1 MSARRAAVLAA
12 WLCSLAAAAAVALHA
27 RYITDLSAF
36 LPAHPTREQRILV
49 EQLRDGP
56 ASRLLLAG
64 IEGGSRRARAAVSI
78 DMARRLRADPEF
90 AAVNN
95 GQEASAERDREFL
108 FAHRYLLSDAVDAR
122 HFSAAGL
129 ESAMRDT
136 VADLASPEG
145 LIIKSLV
152 PHDPTGETLRIV
164 DRLSRIPTPESEDGV
179 WASGDGKRALLVAQT
194 AAPGSD
200 TDAQEHAIGA
210 VQAAFDTAVRDVGAS
225 AESLELRQSGP
236 GVFAVAS
243 RAGIARAAVRLS
255 IASSALIVL
264 ILLVVYRSLAALLLG
279 LLPVATGALVGI
291 AAVALIFGAVH
302 GITLGFGV
310 TLIGESVDYSIYFF
324 IQSEHGAAGAASWQ
338 RRLWPTLRL
347 GMLTS
352 VCGFASL
359 LPSGFPGLAQL
370 GAYSIGG
377 LLAAAAVT
385 RFVLPELAPRR
396 IAIRD
401 LAPLGVRVSAW
412 MEPARRT
419 RGRVPW
425 ALAVALAGVAL
436 GVLVLARGTLW
447 NRELSRLSP
456 PSPAQQRIDA
466 ELRADLG
473 APDSLDLVVVSGASL
488 EAVLRGAERTALALA
503 PLTDAHVIGGLDS
516 PSNYLPSL
524 ATQAARRDSL
534 PPAEALRENLDR
546 AARSLGLDSGALTPF
561 LDDVESARHTSL
573 LRPQDLSGTSLA
585 AGLDA
590 LLMHSGGRW
599 SALLPLRAAPGV
611 ESEIDLAPVRAALAA
626 AGLLANAANGD
637 TTTAGAGADADTK
650 ANPNPNANANANA
663 ASDSAS
669 IYLLDLKRE
678 SDALYDE
685 YLREAMRLSLAGLG
699 AIVALLCF
707 ALRSPGRAARVMAP
721 LVLAVLTVAA
731 VLALCGVELTILHL
745 VGMLLI
751 VAVGSNYALF
761 FDRREGGGG
770 GPLTV
775 ASLLIANLCT
785 VIGFGL
791 LSFSG
796 VPVLEALGTTVAPGA
811 FLALLYAALLI
822 RRA

>member
-1 MSARRAAVLAA
+1 MSARRAALLAA
-12 WLCSLAAAAAVALHA
+12 WLCLLGAAAAVALHA

-36 LPAHPTREQRILV
+36 LPIHPTPQQRILV

-56 ASRLLLAG
+56 ASRLLLVG
-64 IEGGSRRARAAVSI
+64 IEGGTRLARAAVSI
-78 DMARRLRADPEF
+78 DMAQRLRADPEF
-90 AAVNN
+90 ASVDN
-95 GQEASAERDREFL
+95 GAEAAADRDREFL

-152 PHDPTGETLRIV
+152 PHDPTGETLRII
-164 DRLSRIPTPESEDGV
+164 DRLSHIAAPELQDGV

-194 AAPGSD
+194 LAPGSD

-210 VQAAFDTAVRDVGAS
+210 ARAAFDTATRDLGAS
-225 AESLELRQSGP
+225 VQPLDLRLSGP

-243 RAGIARAAVRLS
+243 RAGIVRAVARLS

-264 ILLVVYRSLAALLLG
+264 VLLTVYRSVPALLLG

-291 AAVALIFGAVH
+291 AAVALIFGSVH

-324 IQSEHGAAGAASWQ
+324 IQSSRGDDAGAASWQ
-338 RRLWPTLRL
+338 DRLWPTMRL

-370 GAYSIGG
+370 GAYSISG
-377 LLAAAAVT
+377 LIAAAAVT
-385 RFVLPELAPRR
+385 RFVLPELLPQRF
-396 IAIRD
+396 AIRD
-401 LAPLGVRVSAW
+401 LAPLGARVTAW
-412 MEPARRT
+412 MEPARRA
-419 RGRVPW
+419 RGSVPW
-425 ALAVALAGVAL
+425 IIALALAGVAL
-436 GVLVLARGTLW
+436 GVLVLGRATLW
-447 NRELSRLSP
+447 NRELSQLSP
-456 PSPAQQRIDA
+456 ASPAQQRIDA

-488 EAVLRGAERTALALA
+488 EAVLRGAERAALALE
-503 PLTDAHVIGGLDS
+503 PLADAHVIGGIDS

-524 ATQAARRDSL
+524 ATQAARRDGL
-534 PPAEALRENLDR
+534 PPAAPLRENFDR
-546 AARSLGLDSGALTPF
+546 AARELGLDSRELTPF
-561 LDDVESARHTSL
+561 LDDVEAARHAPLIT
-573 LRPQDLSGTSLA
+573 PKDLAGTSLA
-585 AGLDA
+585 AGLGA
-590 LLMHSGGRW
+590 LLMHVGERW
-599 SALLPLRAAPGV
+599 SALLPLRAPPG
-611 ESEIDLAPVRAALAA
+611 SASDIDLAPVRAALAA
-626 AGLLANAANGD
+626 
-637 TTTAGAGADADTK
+637 DA
-650 ANPNPNANANANA
+650 
-663 ASDSAS
+663 SVHV
-669 IYLLDLKRE
+669 LDLKRE
-678 SDALYDE
+678 SDALYDD
-685 YLREAMRLSLAGLG
+685 YLHEAMRLSLAGFA
-699 AIVALLCF
+699 AIIALLWF
-707 ALRSPGRAARVMAP
+707 ALRSLKRAALVLAP

-731 VLALCGVELTILHL
+731 VLALCGIELTILHL

-761 FDRREGGGG
+761 FDRREAGDRA

-775 ASLLIANLCT
+775 ASLALANLCT
-785 VIGFGL
+785 VLGFGL

-811 FLALLYAALLI
+811 FLALLYAALLT
-822 RRA
+822 RHA

>member
-12 WLCSLAAAAAVALHA
+12 WLCSLTAAAAVALHA

-36 LPAHPTREQRILV
+36 LPAHPTPQQRILV

-56 ASRLLLAG
+56 ASRLLLVG
-64 IEGGSRRARAAVSI
+64 IEGGSRLARAAVSI
-78 DMARRLRADPEF
+78 DMGRRLSADPEF
-90 AAVNN
+90 ASVNN
-95 GQEASAERDREFL
+95 GQEASADRDREFL

-129 ESAMRDT
+129 ETAMRDT

-152 PHDPTGETLRIV
+152 PHDPTGETLHII
-164 DRLSRIPTPESEDGV
+164 DGLSHIPAPQLQDGV
-179 WASGDGKRALLVAQT
+179 WASGDGKRALLLAQT
-194 AAPGSD
+194 AAAGSD

-210 VQAAFDTAVRDVGAS
+210 AQAAFDTAVRDVGAS
-225 AESLELRQSGP
+225 AQPLELRRSGP

-243 RAGIARAAVRLS
+243 RAGIERAVVRLS

-264 ILLVVYRSLAALLLG
+264 ILLTVYRSLPALLLG

-324 IQSEHGAAGAASWQ
+324 VQSARGEAGAASWQ
-338 RRLWPTLRL
+338 RRLWPTMRL

-370 GAYSIGG
+370 GAYSISG

-385 RFVLPELAPRR
+385 RFVLPELKPRR
-396 IAIRD
+396 FAIRD
-401 LAPLGVRVSAW
+401 LAPLGARMMAW
-412 MEPARRT
+412 MEPARRA
-419 RGRVPW
+419 RARVPW
-425 ALAVALAGVAL
+425 ALALVLAGIAL
-436 GVLVLARGTLW
+436 GVLMMARTTLW

-456 PSPAQQRIDA
+456 ASPAQERIDA

-473 APDSLDLVVVSGASL
+473 APDSLDLVVISGASV

-503 PLTDAHVIGGLDS
+503 PLTDAHVIGGIDS

-534 PPAEALRENLDR
+534 PPAAELRDNLDR
-546 AARSLGLDSGALTPF
+546 AARGLGLDSRKLTPF
-561 LDDVESARHTSL
+561 LDDVEAARHASL
-573 LRPQDLSGTSLA
+573 LSPTDLSGTSLA

-590 LLMHSGGRW
+590 LLMHSGERW
-599 SALLPLRAAPGV
+599 SALLPLRAAPG
-611 ESEIDLAPVRAALAA
+611 SASDIDLAPVRAALAA
-626 AGLLANAANGD
+626 AGGE
-637 TTTAGAGADADTK
+637 
-650 ANPNPNANANANA
+650 
-663 ASDSAS
+663 SAS
-669 IYLLDLKRE
+669 VYLLDLKRE

-685 YLREAMRLSLAGLG
+685 YLQEAMRLSLAGLA
-699 AIVALLCF
+699 AIVALLWF
-707 ALRSPGRAARVMAP
+707 ALRSLKRAALVLAP

-761 FDRREGGGG
+761 FDRREGGDRG

-811 FLALLYAALLI
+811 FLALLYAALLT
-822 RRA
+822 RHA

>member
-12 WLCSLAAAAAVALHA
+12 WLCSLIAAAAVALHA

-36 LPAHPTREQRILV
+36 LPTHPTPQQRILV

-56 ASRLLLAG
+56 ASRLLLIG

-78 DMARRLRADPEF
+78 DMGQRLRADPEF
-90 AAVNN
+90 ASVNN
-95 GQEASAERDREFL
+95 GQEASADRDREFL
-108 FAHRYLLSDAVDAR
+108 FAHRYLLSDAVDAW
-122 HFSAAGL
+122 HFSVAGL
-129 ESAMRDT
+129 ETAMRDT

-152 PHDPTGETLRIV
+152 PHDPTGEALHII
-164 DRLSRIPTPESEDGV
+164 DGLSHIPAPQLQDGV
-179 WASGDGKRALLVAQT
+179 WASGDGKRALLLAQT
-194 AAPGSD
+194 AAAGSD

-210 VQAAFDTAVRDVGAS
+210 AQAAFDTAVRDVGAS
-225 AESLELRQSGP
+225 AEPLELRRSGP

-243 RAGIARAAVRLS
+243 RAGIERAVVRLS

-264 ILLVVYRSLAALLLG
+264 ILLTVYRSLPALLLG

-324 IQSEHGAAGAASWQ
+324 VQSARGEAGAASWQ
-338 RRLWPTLRL
+338 RRLWPTMRL

-370 GAYSIGG
+370 GAYSISG

-385 RFVLPELAPRR
+385 RFVLPELKPRR
-396 IAIRD
+396 FAIRD
-401 LAPLGVRVSAW
+401 LTPLGARMTAW
-412 MEPARRT
+412 MEPARRA
-419 RGRVPW
+419 RARVPW
-425 ALAVALAGVAL
+425 TLALVLAGIAL
-436 GVLVLARGTLW
+436 GVLMMSRTTLW
-447 NRELSRLSP
+447 NRELTRLSP
-456 PSPAQQRIDA
+456 ASAAQERIDA

-473 APDSLDLVVVSGASL
+473 APNSLDLVVISGASV

-503 PLTDAHVIGGLDS
+503 PLTDAHVIGGIDS

-534 PPAEALRENLDR
+534 PSAAELRDNLDR
-546 AARSLGLDSGALTPF
+546 AARDLGLDSRELTPF
-561 LDDVESARHTSL
+561 LDDVEAARHASL
-573 LRPQDLSGTSLA
+573 LKPEDLSGTSLA

-590 LLMHSGGRW
+590 LLMHEGARW
-599 SALLPLRAAPGV
+599 SALLPLRAAPG
-611 ESEIDLAPVRAALAA
+611 SASDIDLAPVRAALAA
-626 AGLLANAANGD
+626 AGRE
-637 TTTAGAGADADTK
+637 
-650 ANPNPNANANANA
+650 
-663 ASDSAS
+663 SAS
-669 IYLLDLKRE
+669 VYLLDLKRE

-685 YLREAMRLSLAGLG
+685 YLQEAMRLSLAGLA
-699 AIVALLCF
+699 AIVALLWF
-707 ALRSPGRAARVMAP
+707 ALRSLKRAALVLAP

-761 FDRREGGGG
+761 FDRRKGGDRG

-775 ASLLIANLCT
+775 ASLALANLCT

-791 LSFSG
+791 LCFSG

-811 FLALLYAALLI
+811 FLALLYAALLT
-822 RRA
+822 RHA